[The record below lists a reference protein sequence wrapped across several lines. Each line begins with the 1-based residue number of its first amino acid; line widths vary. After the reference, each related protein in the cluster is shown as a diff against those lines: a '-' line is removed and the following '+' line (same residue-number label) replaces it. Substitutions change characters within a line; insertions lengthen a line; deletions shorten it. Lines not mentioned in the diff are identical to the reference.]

1 VIALAND
8 IKTGATPILFGSASS
23 GIFVGAPNGIGSEW
37 GFIVRPRNTVVAV
50 AQADYLTKDLGKKK
64 IGLICATQAFGVQS
78 CDAVKAPIEAA
89 GATIVARED
98 TDVSATNLTT
108 QILDLKNK
116 GADAILGFQFPNVVV
131 VMLNQAAE
139 NGLSIPILAGSS
151 TGLAIA
157 TKNVTAA
164 GLKNA
169 VGFDDCAPASE
180 ARAAD
185 FAAKYRAKFNSEPGY
200 IGAEMYDGIMMIAAA
215 VTKAGKADKKAVAD
229 ALRQTDYKGACTD
242 YKADAGQGLHHS
254 AVFES
259 FDAAGKPKVEKSIA
273 IPAPAGGG

>member
-1 VIALAND
+1 
-8 IKTGATPILFGSASS
+8 
-23 GIFVGAPNGIGSEW
+23 
-37 GFIVRPRNTVVAV
+37 
-50 AQADYLTKDLGKKK
+50 
-64 IGLICATQAFGVQS
+64 VQS

-89 GATIVARED
+89 GGTIVARED
-98 TDVSATNLTT
+98 TEVTATNLTT

-116 GADAILGFQFPNVVV
+116 GAEAVLGFQFPNVVV

-139 NGLSIPILAGSS
+139 NGLNVPILAGSS

-180 ARAAD
+180 ARATD
-185 FAAKYRAKFNSEPGY
+185 FATKYRAKFNAEPGY
-200 IGAEMYDGIMMIAAA
+200 VAAEMYDGIMIIAEA
-215 VTKAGKADKKAVAD
+215 VKKAGKADKKAVAD

-242 YKADAGQGLHHS
+242 YKIDTGQGLHHS

-259 FDAAGKPKVEKSIA
+259 FDSTGKAKVEKSIS